1 MATSTRNYFTKITT
15 TFNLFS
21 KYGKTFLRS
30 FPLLWVAA
38 PKEVTFLIFAGL
50 IQAII
55 PGISIWINKQVVDTV
70 AATINSPENSNF
82 WTPII
87 LVVGWVAAILLQ
99 NLLSPWEQAFRSNT
113 REKITAHINLL
124 LINKANS
131 FKDLIRFESS
141 QFYDE
146 LQLIQK
152 EVTYRPITLLR
163 TIVEGFQS
171 SVTLLTMLFLL
182 APLGWWIPLLILFAS
197 LPQTYFSFKIK
208 SSLWELMSEKSPQSR
223 RMQYYSSLL
232 LTDTYAK
239 EVRLFGLGSL
249 FTTRYIEAF
258 ENKERAMRKLR
269 GKEAF
274 LQSILSIVSASG
286 NGFAFYWVVI
296 KAFSGALSPGNVLL
310 FIQSLTYTQQSIN
323 GLMYIVFDLQE
334 TIISMERLFRFLDSK
349 PTIPLSIPGKP
360 VPSPIKSGI
369 TFDRVSFSYPDGRTA
384 LQDIS
389 FTIKPG
395 ETIALVGENGAGKTT
410 LIKLL
415 SRFYDPS
422 RGRILIDNIPLENLN
437 LEEWRKQIAV
447 VFQDFSRYSLTVGEN
462 IALGNIAE
470 SENLEK
476 IEIAAEKSG
485 IAPRIKRLEFGYQ
498 TPLGKQFSG
507 TELSGGEWQKIAI
520 ARAFIRQEKAQIL
533 VLDEPTAALDPRSE
547 YEIYNRFSELVTGK
561 MAILVTHRLAS
572 VRMSD
577 HIIVLK
583 SGKLIET
590 GSHEE
595 LLKLGGE
602 YANLWQMQ
610 AKKYQS

>member
-1 MATSTRNYFTKITT
+1 MSISTKNYFTQINT
-15 TFNLFS
+15 TFDLFS
-21 KYGKTFLRS
+21 KYGKIFFRS
-30 FPLLWVAA
+30 LPLLWVAA
-38 PKEVTFLIFAGL
+38 PKEVTFLIFARL

-55 PGISIWINKQVVDTV
+55 PGISIWINKQVVDNV
-70 AATINSPENSNF
+70 AATINATESSNF
-82 WTPII
+82 WTPIV
-87 LVVGWVAAILLQ
+87 LVAGWIGAILLQ
-99 NLLSPWEQAFRSNT
+99 NLLSPWEQAANSNA
-113 REKITAHINLL
+113 RQKITAHINLL
-124 LINKANS
+124 LIDRANS
-131 FKDLIRFESS
+131 FKDLIRFEDS

-146 LQLIQK
+146 LQLIQQ
-152 EVTYRPITLLR
+152 EVNHRPITLLG
-163 TIVEGFQS
+163 TIFGIFQN
-171 SVTLLTMLFLL
+171 SVTLITMLFLL
-182 APLGWWIPLLILFAS
+182 APVGWWIPLLILFTS
-197 LPQTYFSFKIK
+197 LPQAYFSFKIQMDMWK
-208 SSLWELMSEKSPQSR
+208 LMSRKSPQSR

-249 FTTRYIEAF
+249 FTDRYIQSF
-258 ENKERAMRKLR
+258 EDKERAMRKLR

-274 LQSILSIVSASG
+274 LQSILSFVSASG

-296 KAFSGALSPGNVLL
+296 KAFSGTLSPGSVLL
-310 FIQSLTYTQQSIN
+310 FIQSLTYTQQTIN
-323 GLMYIVFDLQE
+323 GLMRIVIMVQE

-349 PTIPLSIPGKP
+349 PTISLSIPGKSIP
-360 VPSPIKSGI
+360 APIRSGI
-369 TFDRVSFSYPDGRTA
+369 RFDRVSFSYPDGRTA
-384 LQDIS
+384 LEDIS

-422 RGRILIDNIPLENLN
+422 RGKILIDNIPLKDLN

-470 SENLEK
+470 KDNLKK
-476 IEIAAEKSG
+476 IEIAATKSG
-485 IAPRIKRLEFGYQ
+485 IADRINKLESGYQ
-498 TPLGKQFSG
+498 TPLGKQFDG
-507 TELSGGEWQKIAI
+507 TELSGGEWQKVAI

-561 MAILVTHRLAS
+561 MSILVTHRLAS

-577 HIIVLK
+577 RIIVLK
-583 SGKLIET
+583 SGKLIEI
-590 GSHEE
+590 GSHQE

-602 YANLWQMQ
+602 YASLWQMQ

>member
-1 MATSTRNYFTKITT
+1 MATSTKNYFTKINT
-15 TFNLFS
+15 TFDLFS
-21 KYGKTFLRS
+21 KYGKTFFRS
-30 FPLLWVAA
+30 LPLLWIAA
-38 PKEVTFLIFAGL
+38 PKEVTFLIFARL
-50 IQAII
+50 IQAVI

-70 AATINSPENSNF
+70 AANINNTASYNF
-82 WTPII
+82 WTPIV
-87 LVVGWVAAILLQ
+87 LVAGWIGAILLQ
-99 NLLSPWEQAFRSNT
+99 NLLAPWEQAASSNA
-113 REKITAHINLL
+113 RQKITAHINLL

-131 FKDLIRFESS
+131 FKDLIRFEDS

-146 LQLIQK
+146 LQLIQQ
-152 EVTYRPITLLR
+152 EVSYRPITLLS
-163 TIVEGFQS
+163 TIFGMFQS
-171 SVTLLTMLFLL
+171 SITLITMLFLL
-182 APLGWWIPLLILFAS
+182 APVGWWIPLLILFSS
-197 LPQTYFSFKIK
+197 LPQTYLSLKIQ
-208 SSLWELMSEKSPQSR
+208 SDLWNLISRKSPQSR
-223 RMQYYSSLL
+223 RMKYYSSIL

-249 FTTRYIEAF
+249 FTDRYLDAF
-258 ENKERAMRKLR
+258 EDKERAMRKLR

-274 LQSILSIVSASG
+274 LQSTLSVISASG
-286 NGFAFYWVVI
+286 NGFAFYWVVT
-296 KAFSGALSPGNVLL
+296 KAFTGALSPGSVLL
-310 FIQSLTYTQQSIN
+310 FIQSLTYTQQNIN
-323 GLMYIVFDLQE
+323 ALMSIVFNLQE
-334 TIISMERLFRFLDSK
+334 TIMSMERLFRFLDSK
-349 PTIPLSIPGKP
+349 PTISLSLPGKSIPA
-360 VPSPIKSGI
+360 PIRSGI
-369 TFDRVSFSYPDGRTA
+369 RFDRVSFSYPDGRTA
-384 LQDIS
+384 LEDIS

-422 RGRILIDNIPLENLN
+422 RGKILIDNIPLKDLN

-470 SENLEK
+470 KDNLKK
-476 IEIAAEKSG
+476 IEIAAKKSG
-485 IAPRIKRLEFGYQ
+485 IADRINKLESRYQ
-498 TPLGKQFSG
+498 TPLGKQFDG
-507 TELSGGEWQKIAI
+507 TELSGGEWQKVAI

-561 MAILVTHRLAS
+561 MSILVTHRLAS

-577 HIIVLK
+577 RIIVLK
-583 SGKLIET
+583 SGKLIEI
-590 GSHEE
+590 GSHQE

-602 YANLWQMQ
+602 YASLWQMQ

>member
-1 MATSTRNYFTKITT
+1 MSISTKNYFTQINT
-15 TFNLFS
+15 TFDLFS
-21 KYGKTFLRS
+21 KYGKIFFRS
-30 FPLLWVAA
+30 LPLLWVAA
-38 PKEVTFLIFAGL
+38 PKEVTFLIFARL

-55 PGISIWINKQVVDTV
+55 PGISIWINKQVVDNV
-70 AATINSPENSNF
+70 AATINATESSNF
-82 WTPII
+82 WTPIV
-87 LVVGWVAAILLQ
+87 LVAGWIGAILLQ
-99 NLLSPWEQAFRSNT
+99 NLLSPWEQAANSNAGQ
-113 REKITAHINLL
+113 KITAHINLL
-124 LINKANS
+124 LIDRANS
-131 FKDLIRFESS
+131 FKDLIRFEDS

-146 LQLIQK
+146 LQLIQQ
-152 EVTYRPITLLR
+152 EVNHRPITLLG
-163 TIVEGFQS
+163 TIFGIFQN
-171 SVTLLTMLFLL
+171 SVTLITMLFLL
-182 APLGWWIPLLILFAS
+182 APVGWWIPLLILFTS
-197 LPQTYFSFKIK
+197 LPQAYFSFKIQMDMWK
-208 SSLWELMSEKSPQSR
+208 LMSRKSPQSR

-249 FTTRYIEAF
+249 FTDRYIQSF
-258 ENKERAMRKLR
+258 EDKERAMRKLR

-274 LQSILSIVSASG
+274 LQSILSFVSASG

-296 KAFSGALSPGNVLL
+296 KAFSGTLSPGSVLL
-310 FIQSLTYTQQSIN
+310 FIQSLTYTQQTIN
-323 GLMYIVFDLQE
+323 GLMRIVIMVQE

-349 PTIPLSIPGKP
+349 PTISLSIPGKSIP
-360 VPSPIKSGI
+360 APIRSGI
-369 TFDRVSFSYPDGRTA
+369 RFDRVSFSYPDGRTA
-384 LQDIS
+384 LEDIS

-422 RGRILIDNIPLENLN
+422 RGKILIDNIPLKDLN

-470 SENLEK
+470 KDNLKK
-476 IEIAAEKSG
+476 IEIAATKSG
-485 IAPRIKRLEFGYQ
+485 IADRINKLESGYQ
-498 TPLGKQFSG
+498 TPLGKQFDG
-507 TELSGGEWQKIAI
+507 TELSGGEWQKVAI

-561 MAILVTHRLAS
+561 MSILVTHRLAS

-577 HIIVLK
+577 RIIVLK
-583 SGKLIET
+583 SGKLIEI
-590 GSHEE
+590 GSHQE

-602 YANLWQMQ
+602 YASLWQMQ